1 MAQDFTQ
8 GGSAHIP
15 YDAGRG
21 FGILAKTIDFSK
33 TPATAAEVLQ
43 AIKIPDKCFVL
54 RPFAIL
60 HRPEG
65 SAGNVDFGDGSDTDG
80 WLVDFSINGA
90 VGSSASPNPTPVE
103 GTPNTFLGYSL
114 GKYYSAGDTLDVI
127 PSIDLDY
134 AILTVG
140 VIVFDL
146 NIDLPVP
153 A

>member
-21 FGILAKTIDFSK
+21 FGILHKTIDFSK
-33 TPATAAEVLQ
+33 TPATAAEVLSV
-43 AIKIPDKCFVL
+43 IKVPANCFVF
-54 RPFAIL
+54 RPFFIVHKA
-60 HRPEG
+60 EG
-65 SAGNVDFGDGSDTDG
+65 SAGNFDFGDGSDTDG
-80 WLVDFSINGA
+80 FLVDANVNSVAAG
-90 VGSSASPNPTPVE
+90 SPNPSFTE
-103 GTPNTFLGYSL
+103 GTPNTITGYSL
-114 GKYYSAGDTLDVI
+114 GKFYTAADTLDMI
-127 PSIDLDY
+127 PSIDLDT
-134 AILTVG
+134 AIITVG